1 MRENG
6 ALSCVNRRDFV
17 RVAMTSAGG
26 LAAGGLSFLAAC
38 ERSHSPIVPEPL
50 ARNPLRIP
58 PAFSPA
64 GLSLAARPGAA
75 DLGGGTSSLA
85 WTYNG
90 HLPGPTIR
98 AKQGETASIQ
108 LQNGLPQETTIHWH
122 GLIVPSLMDGHPHQ
136 TVQPGAGYMYQY
148 PIVQRASMNWYHPHP
163 HGRTGQQVSMGLT
176 GAFIIEDSE
185 ETALALPSG
194 MYEVPLLLRDANLD
208 SSGNLNGQTATGP
221 QPNIELVNG
230 VRDARLEIDTALYRF
245 RVLNGANTRVFRLA
259 LSTGTS
265 FTLIGNDG
273 GLLEAP
279 SQLTEIELAPAER
292 LDFIV
297 DFSKLNVGES
307 VMLRCLGANRD
318 LLEFVVTRRVTGGGS
333 IPVALPAIPKL
344 LQADAASTREFEFEG
359 MSKINGKV
367 YDMHRVDFRVPFG
380 QTERWRF
387 TSKDGSAPHPIHV
400 HGASFQVQ
408 SRSGGRGTVF
418 PWERGWKDTVL
429 LMNDETI
436 DVLIRF
442 DHYRGMYILHC
453 HNLAHEDMGMMANF
467 EVY

>member
-1 MRENG
+1 MG
-6 ALSCVNRRDFV
+6 CLSRRDFM
-17 RVAMTSAGG
+17 RVAAASAGG
-26 LAAGGLSFLAAC
+26 LTAGGLSFLAAC
-38 ERSHSPIVPEPL
+38 ERQSSPVVPEPL
-50 ARNPLRIP
+50 TRNPLRIP
-58 PAFSPA
+58 PTVLPA
-64 GLSLAARPGAA
+64 GLSLAARPGAI
-75 DLGGGTSSLA
+75 DLGGGRNSLA
-85 WTYNG
+85 WAYNG

-98 AKQGETASIQ
+98 AKQGETANIE
-108 LQNGLPQETTIHWH
+108 LRNGLPQETTIHWH

-136 TVQPGAGYMYQY
+136 TVRAGAGYMYQY

-163 HGRTGQQVSMGLT
+163 HGRTGEQVAMGLA
-176 GAFIIEDSE
+176 GAFIIEDGE
-185 ETALALPSG
+185 EAALGLPSG
-194 MYEVPLLLRDANLD
+194 THEIPLLLRDANLD
-208 SSGNLNGQTATGP
+208 SGGNLYGQAPSGP
-221 QPNIELVNG
+221 QTNIALVNG
-230 VRDARLEIDTALYRF
+230 VRDARLEVDTTLYRF

-279 SQLTEIELAPAER
+279 SQLTEIVLAPAER
-292 LDFIV
+292 LDLII
-297 DFSKLNVGES
+297 DFSKLNVGDS
-307 VMLRCLGANRD
+307 LMLRCLGANWD
-318 LLEFVVTRRVTGGGS
+318 LLEFVVARRGAALGS
-333 IPVALPAIPKL
+333 IPMALPTIPKL
-344 LQADAASTREFEFEG
+344 SQADVVSTREFEFG
-359 MSKINGKV
+359 GITINGKV
-367 YDMHRVDFRVPFG
+367 YDMHRVDFRVPYG

-387 TSKDGSAPHPIHV
+387 TTKDGSAPHPIHV

-429 LMNDETI
+429 LMNNETV

-453 HNLAHEDMGMMANF
+453 HNLMHEDMGMMANF